1 MCLTCLPAGVVQT
14 IFELKLSFV
23 KSFLQIASMFPG
35 QTIQLTIKGEPV
47 KIHLV
52 STGAVSVKTKF
63 REATKRGLLAMLDF
77 ILDKKFTEWMPIWV
91 LIIEHPEG
99 VFVIDTGENANVS
112 DPGYFK
118 SSGIF
123 ANWFD
128 TTQFKF
134 KVDRNEEI
142 GPQLDQLNIPSD
154 KIKAV
159 VLTHL
164 HLDHIDGLKY
174 FPTTPIIVSRKEWE
188 RPFGDLP
195 KLYPS
200 WFKPTRVDLDERYD
214 VFEHAHYLTAT
225 KDLVLIETPG
235 HTYHHCSVL
244 LTTDQCCVFFAADI
258 CYTQNQVNE
267 EKYSGTNASHKM
279 AKDTYDKVKGFT
291 KNNKLVF
298 IPSHDAGASER
309 LRDLSTLVI

>member
-1 MCLTCLPAGVVQT
+1 M
-14 IFELKLSFV
+14 FV
-23 KSFLQIASMFPG
+23 K
-35 QTIQLTIKGEPV
+35 QTIQLTIKGQPI

-52 STGAVSVKTKF
+52 STGEVSVKTKF
-63 REATKRGLLAMLDF
+63 REATRTGYLAMLDF

-99 VFVIDTGENANVS
+99 VFVIDTGENADVNN
-112 DPGYFK
+112 PGYFK
-118 SSGIF
+118 SSGMF

-134 KVDRNEEI
+134 QVDRDEEI
-142 GPQLDQLNIPSD
+142 GPQLAQLSIPVE

-174 FPTTPIIVSRKEWE
+174 FPSIPVIVNRKEWE

-195 KLYPS
+195 KLYPP
-200 WFKPTRVDLDERYD
+200 WFKPTLVDLDERYD
-214 VFEHAHYLTAT
+214 VFERVHSLTASN
-225 KDLVLIETPG
+225 DLLLIETPG

-244 LTTDQCCVFFAADI
+244 LKTDECFIFFAADI
-258 CYTQNQVNE
+258 CYTQIQIIE
-267 EKYSGTNASHKM
+267 ERYSGTNASHKM
-279 AKDTYDKVKGFT
+279 AKDTYSKVKQFA
-291 KNNKLVF
+291 KQNRLVF
-298 IPSHDAGASER
+298 IPSHDVAASIR
-309 LRDLSTLVI
+309 LKALDPLYL

>member
-1 MCLTCLPAGVVQT
+1 
-14 IFELKLSFV
+14 
-23 KSFLQIASMFPG
+23 MFPS

-63 REATKRGLLAMLDF
+63 REAKRTGLLAMIDF
-77 ILDKKFTEWMPIWV
+77 MLDKKFTEWMPIWV

-99 VFVIDTGENANVS
+99 VFVIDTGENADVN
-112 DPGYFK
+112 DPGYFR
-118 SSGIF
+118 SSGMF

-134 KVDRNEEI
+134 EVKRDEEI
-142 GPQLDQLNIPSD
+142 GPQLDRLNIPIE

-164 HLDHIDGLKY
+164 HLDHIDGLRY
-174 FPTTPIIVSRKEWE
+174 FPSTPIIVNKQEWE

-200 WFKPTRVDLDERYD
+200 WFKPTLVELNESYD
-214 VFEHAHYLTAT
+214 VFPHVHYLTES
-225 KDLVLIETPG
+225 KDLLLIETPG

-244 LTTDQCCVFFAADI
+244 LNADECSIFFAADI
-258 CYTQNQVNE
+258 CYTQDQIGND
-267 EKYSGTNASHKM
+267 KYSGTNGSHKM
-279 AKDTYDKVKGFT
+279 AKDTYDKVKRFAR
-291 KNNKLVF
+291 KKELVF
-298 IPSHDAGASER
+298 LPSHDAEAPVR
-309 LRDLSTLVI
+309 LKDLKPLFNI

>member
-1 MCLTCLPAGVVQT
+1 
-14 IFELKLSFV
+14 
-23 KSFLQIASMFPG
+23 MFDQ
-35 QTIQLTIKGEPV
+35 QTIQLTTKGRPIKV
-47 KIHLV
+47 HLV

-63 REATKRGLLAMLDF
+63 REASKTGFLAMLDF

-99 VFVIDTGENANVS
+99 VFVIDTGENANVN

-134 KVDRNEEI
+134 KVEKEEEI
-142 GPQLDQLNIPSD
+142 GPQLVDLGIPIE
-154 KIKAV
+154 KVKAV
-159 VLTHL
+159 ILTHL

-174 FPTTPIIVSRKEWE
+174 FPSTPIIVNKKEWE

-200 WFKPTRVDLDERYD
+200 WFKPNLVDLNEQWD
-214 VFEHAHYLTAT
+214 VFERAYCLTSS
-225 KDLVLIETPG
+225 KDLLLVETPG

-244 LTTDQCCVFFAADI
+244 LNADDCILFFAADI
-258 CYTQNQVNE
+258 CYSQYQVLE

-279 AKDTYDKVKGFT
+279 AKDTYKRVTQLGK
-291 KNNKLVF
+291 KHKLIF
-298 IPSHDAGASER
+298 LPSHDAQASTR
-309 LRDLSTLVI
+309 LKELNPLFDT

>member
-1 MCLTCLPAGVVQT
+1 MFDRQT
-14 IFELKLSFV
+14 V
-23 KSFLQIASMFPG
+23 
-35 QTIQLTIKGEPV
+35 QLTTRGQAV
-47 KIHLV
+47 RVHLV

-63 REATKRGLLAMLDF
+63 REATKTGLLAMVDF

-91 LIIEHPEG
+91 MIVEHPEG
-99 VFVIDTGENANVS
+99 VFVIDTGENADVNN
-112 DPGYFK
+112 PGYFK
-118 SSGIF
+118 SSGRF

-134 KVDRNEEI
+134 KVVRDEEV
-142 GPQLDQLNIPSD
+142 GPQLDRLNIPMG

-174 FPTTPIIVSRKEWE
+174 FPSTPIIVNRKEWE

-200 WFKPTRVDLDERYD
+200 WFKPTLVDLDEQFD
-214 VFEHAHYLTAT
+214 VFEHVHYLTAA
-225 KDLVLIETPG
+225 KDMLLIETPG

-244 LTTDQCCVFFAADI
+244 MKADNCAIFFAADI
-258 CYTQNQVNE
+258 CYTQYQIIE
-267 EKYSGTNASHKM
+267 EKYSGTNAAHKL
-279 AKDTYDKVKGFT
+279 AKDTYNRVKQVA
-291 KNNKLVF
+291 KNNKLIF
-298 IPSHDAGASER
+298 IPSHDADAAVR
-309 LRDLSTLVI
+309 LRKLDRLP

>member
-1 MCLTCLPAGVVQT
+1 
-14 IFELKLSFV
+14 
-23 KSFLQIASMFPG
+23 MFDTV
-35 QTIQLTIKGEPV
+35 TIQLTTRGQAV
-47 KIHLV
+47 KVHLV

-63 REATKRGLLAMLDF
+63 REATKTGLLAMVDF

-91 LIIEHPEG
+91 MIVEHPEG
-99 VFVIDTGENANVS
+99 VFVIDTGENADVNN
-112 DPGYFK
+112 PGYFK
-118 SSGIF
+118 SSGRF

-134 KVDRNEEI
+134 KVVRDEEV
-142 GPQLDQLNIPSD
+142 GPQLDRLNIPMG

-174 FPTTPIIVSRKEWE
+174 FPSTPIIVNRKEWE

-200 WFKPTRVDLDERYD
+200 WFKPTLVDLDEQFD
-214 VFEHAHYLTAT
+214 VFEHVHYLTAA
-225 KDLVLIETPG
+225 KDMLLIETPG

-244 LTTDQCCVFFAADI
+244 MKADNCAIFFAADI
-258 CYTQNQVNE
+258 CYTQYQIIE
-267 EKYSGTNASHKM
+267 EKYSGTNAAHKL
-279 AKDTYDKVKGFT
+279 AKDTYNRVKQVA
-291 KNNKLVF
+291 KNNKLIF
-298 IPSHDAGASER
+298 IPSHDADAAVR
-309 LRDLSTLVI
+309 LRKLDRLP

>member
-1 MCLTCLPAGVVQT
+1 M
-14 IFELKLSFV
+14 FV
-23 KSFLQIASMFPG
+23 K
-35 QTIQLTIKGEPV
+35 QTIQLTIKGQPI

-52 STGAVSVKTKF
+52 STGEVSVKTKF
-63 REATKRGLLAMLDF
+63 REATRTGYLAMLDF

-99 VFVIDTGENANVS
+99 VFVIDTGENADVNN
-112 DPGYFK
+112 PGYFK
-118 SSGIF
+118 SSGMF

-134 KVDRNEEI
+134 QVDRDEEI
-142 GPQLDQLNIPSD
+142 GPQLAQLSIPVE

-174 FPTTPIIVSRKEWE
+174 FPSIPVIVNRNEWE

-195 KLYPS
+195 KLYPP
-200 WFKPTRVDLDERYD
+200 WFKPTLVDLDERYD
-214 VFEHAHYLTAT
+214 VFERVHSLTASN
-225 KDLVLIETPG
+225 DLLLIETPG

-244 LTTDQCCVFFAADI
+244 LKTDECFIFFAADI
-258 CYTQNQVNE
+258 CYTQIQIIE
-267 EKYSGTNASHKM
+267 ERYSGTNASHKM
-279 AKDTYDKVKGFT
+279 AKDTYSKVKQFA
-291 KNNKLVF
+291 KQNRLVF
-298 IPSHDAGASER
+298 IPSHDTAASIR
-309 LRDLSTLVI
+309 LKALDPLYL